1 MSFDDFRAKDT
12 RKLCDRLEAIAHV
25 VNGAAIEVHRIL
37 GPGLPELVYRNALSR
52 ELTLRG
58 VAHVT
63 ECPAPVEYKGAAVG
77 KGRVDLLVEDVLV
90 VELKV
95 AEQLAPIH
103 RDQVIA
109 YLTAMRLELGLLI
122 NFNVS
127 ILADG
132 VKRVVRTK
140 R

>member
-1 MSFDDFRAKDT
+1 MSFEDFRSRDEH
-12 RKLCDRLEAIAHV
+12 RLSDRLEAIAYAV
-25 VNGAAIEVHRIL
+25 IGAAIEVHRIL
-37 GPGLPELVYRNALSR
+37 GPGLPELVYRKALAR

-58 VAHVT
+58 IAHIV
-63 ECPAPVEYKGAAVG
+63 ECPVPVEYKGATVG
-77 KGRVDLLVEDVLV
+77 KGRIDLFVEGMLV

-95 AEQLAPIH
+95 VEQLAPIH

-109 YLTAMRLELGLLI
+109 YLSAMKLELGLLI

-140 R
+140 D